1 LLYPYRLLGAF
12 VCGSYMHACSITHH
26 PGRKLSLFVG
36 LISLLFGVISGVW
49 NGLALLK

>member
-1 LLYPYRLLGAF
+1 
-12 VCGSYMHACSITHH
+12 
-26 PGRKLSLFVG
+26 LFVG

>member
-1 LLYPYRLLGAF
+1 MYAY
-12 VCGSYMHACSITHH
+12 H
-26 PGRKLSLFVG
+26 PGRKMTLFVG

>member
-1 LLYPYRLLGAF
+1 MCVKQYI
-12 VCGSYMHACSITHH
+12 VTHH

>member
-1 LLYPYRLLGAF
+1 VLLNPAAQRRRE
-12 VCGSYMHACSITHH
+12 SQEACMLM
-26 PGRKLSLFVG
+26 LSLFVG

>member
-1 LLYPYRLLGAF
+1 
-12 VCGSYMHACSITHH
+12 
-26 PGRKLSLFVG
+26 LSLFVG